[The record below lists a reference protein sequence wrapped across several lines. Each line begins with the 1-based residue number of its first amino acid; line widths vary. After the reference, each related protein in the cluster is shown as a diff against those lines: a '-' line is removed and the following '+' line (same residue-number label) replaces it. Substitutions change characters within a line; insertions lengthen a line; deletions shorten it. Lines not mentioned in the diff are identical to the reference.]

1 MGFVE
6 TTKTHSDLKVSKK
19 VAKKSVQAAI
29 PRWRYY
35 LVMMVLASLPILLLV
50 KIAQLQILPSQERG
64 VDFLKHQGDSR
75 AIRNIPIPAYRG
87 LITDRNGEPLAIS
100 TPVTAIIGN
109 PQEIKSGDIKRL
121 SLALK
126 ISESQL
132 QGRLQR
138 YRNKS
143 FMYLVQQLPNDQ
155 AEEILQLNIP
165 GVSGQQRYKRFYPAG
180 EVTAQLVGFTN
191 YLDIGQEGMEL
202 AYDDWLTGE
211 PGKKKVVL
219 DKNRRVINDISLVQ
233 AARSGEDLRLSIDL
247 RVQYVAYRALKKAV
261 KKHNAKSGSVVV
273 LDVNS
278 GEVLAMVNQ
287 PSFNP
292 NDRLE
297 LRQSSVR
304 NRAITDLMEPGST
317 VKPFT
322 VLAAMESGQFSAQ
335 SRIDTNPG
343 YLKVDYKTFVDPSN
357 YGELNLAEVLTKSSQ
372 VGTTKVALALDPE
385 FTRDLFQRVG
395 FGEVVG
401 TGFPG
406 ETVGSLPA
414 YRKWHPVTQATF
426 AFGYGL
432 SVSSLQLARA
442 YAVLANDGLRKEIS
456 MVALDSEPDALRV
469 INAET
474 AKEVR
479 YMLRAASSNK
489 GTGRRAMIDG
499 YSVGGKTGTLH
510 KVKVDGG
517 YDDNRYMSAF
527 AGVSP
532 ISSPRLVTV
541 VVIDEPRQG
550 DYFGG
555 LVAAP
560 VFAEVTGN
568 ALRLMQVTPDETDRN
583 SSLVRLDKN
592 VVKGE
597 ES

>member
-1 MGFVE
+1 MP
-6 TTKTHSDLKVSKK
+6 
-19 VAKKSVQAAI
+19 KKSVQAVI

-35 LVMMVLASLPILLLV
+35 LVMLILASLPILLLV

-64 VDFLKHQGDSR
+64 VDFLQHQGDSR
-75 AIRNIPIPAYRG
+75 AIRNITIPAYRG

-100 TPVTAIIGN
+100 TPVTAIVAN
-109 PQEIKSGDIKRL
+109 PKNIQKSDIERL

-132 QGRLQR
+132 QSRLQR

-143 FMYLVQQLPNDQ
+143 FMYLVQQLPNDE
-155 AEEILQLNIP
+155 AEKILKLNIP

-219 DKNRRVINDISLVQ
+219 DKNRRVINDISLIQ
-233 AARSGEDLRLSIDL
+233 AASSGEDLRLSIDL
-247 RVQYVAYRALKKAV
+247 RVQYAAYRALKKAV

-292 NDRLE
+292 NDRSK

-322 VLAAMESGQFSAQ
+322 VLAALESGQFSAQ

-385 FTRDLFQRVG
+385 ATRDLFQRVG
-395 FGEVVG
+395 FGEVMG

-406 ETVGSLPA
+406 ETLGSLPA

-456 MVALDSEPDALRV
+456 MVALNSEPEGLRV
-469 INAET
+469 INAAT
-474 AKEVR
+474 TKEVR
-479 YMLRAASSNK
+479 HMLRAASSHK

-517 YDDNRYMSAF
+517 YDDNRYMSVF
-527 AGVSP
+527 AGLSP
-532 ISSPRLVTV
+532 ISSPRLATV

-560 VFAEVTGN
+560 VFSEITGN
-568 ALRLMQVTPDETDRN
+568 ALRLMQVTPDETDQN
-583 SSLVRLDKN
+583 TSLVSLDKGN
-592 VVKGE
+592 VSGE

>member
-1 MGFVE
+1 M
-6 TTKTHSDLKVSKK
+6 L
-19 VAKKSVQAAI
+19 I
-29 PRWRYY
+29 
-35 LVMMVLASLPILLLV
+35 LASLPILLLV

-64 VDFLKHQGDSR
+64 VDFLQHQGDSR
-75 AIRNIPIPAYRG
+75 AIRNITIPAYRG

-100 TPVTAIIGN
+100 TPVTAIVAN
-109 PQEIKSGDIKRL
+109 PKNIQKSDIERL

-132 QGRLQR
+132 QSRLQR

-143 FMYLVQQLPNDQ
+143 FMYLVQQLPNDE
-155 AEEILQLNIP
+155 AEKILKLNIS

-219 DKNRRVINDISLVQ
+219 DKNRRVINDISLIQ

-247 RVQYVAYRALKKAV
+247 RVQYAAYRALKKAV

-292 NDRLE
+292 NDRSK

-322 VLAAMESGQFSAQ
+322 VLAALESGQFSAQ

-385 FTRDLFQRVG
+385 STRDLFQRVG
-395 FGEVVG
+395 FGEVMG

-406 ETVGSLPA
+406 ETLGSLPA

-456 MVALDSEPDALRV
+456 MVALDSEPEGLRV
-469 INAET
+469 INAAT
-474 AKEVR
+474 TKEVR
-479 YMLRAASSNK
+479 HMLRAASSHK

-517 YDDNRYMSAF
+517 YDDNRYMSVF
-527 AGVSP
+527 AGLSP
-532 ISSPRLVTV
+532 ISSPRLATV

-560 VFAEVTGN
+560 VFSEITGN
-568 ALRLMQVTPDETDRN
+568 ALRLMQVTPDETDQN
-583 SSLVRLDKN
+583 SSLVSLDRGN
-592 VVKGE
+592 VSGE
-597 ES
+597 DS

>member
-1 MGFVE
+1 M
-6 TTKTHSDLKVSKK
+6 L
-19 VAKKSVQAAI
+19 
-29 PRWRYY
+29 
-35 LVMMVLASLPILLLV
+35 VLASLPILLLV

-64 VDFLKHQGDSR
+64 VDFLQHQGDSR
-75 AIRNIPIPAYRG
+75 AIRNITIPAYRG

-100 TPVTAIIGN
+100 TPVTAIVAN
-109 PQEIKSGDIKRL
+109 PKNIQKSDIERL

-132 QGRLQR
+132 QSRLER

-143 FMYLVQQLPNDQ
+143 FMYLVQQLPNDE
-155 AEEILQLNIP
+155 AEKILKLNIP

-219 DKNRRVINDISLVQ
+219 DKNRRVIKDISLIQ
-233 AARSGEDLRLSIDL
+233 AASSGEDLRLSIDL
-247 RVQYVAYRALKKAV
+247 RVQYAAYRALKKAV

-292 NDRLE
+292 NDRSKLF
-297 LRQSSVR
+297 QGSVR

-322 VLAAMESGQFSAQ
+322 VLAALESGQFSAQ

-357 YGELNLAEVLTKSSQ
+357 YGELTLAEVLTKSSQ

-385 FTRDLFQRVG
+385 STRDLFQRVG

-406 ETVGSLPA
+406 ETLGSLPA
-414 YRKWHPVTQATF
+414 YKKWHPVTQATF

-456 MVALDSEPDALRV
+456 MVALNSEPEGLRV
-469 INAET
+469 INAAT
-474 AKEVR
+474 TKQVR
-479 YMLRAASSNK
+479 HMLLAASSHK

-499 YSVGGKTGTLH
+499 YSVGGKTGTMH

-517 YDDNRYMSAF
+517 YDDNRYMAVF
-527 AGVSP
+527 AGLSP
-532 ISSPRLVTV
+532 ISSPRLATV

-560 VFAEVTGN
+560 VFSEITGN
-568 ALRLMQVTPDETDRN
+568 ALRLMQVTPDETGQN
-583 SSLVRLDKN
+583 SSLASLDKGN
-592 VVKGE
+592 DSGE

>member
-1 MGFVE
+1 MP
-6 TTKTHSDLKVSKK
+6 
-19 VAKKSVQAAI
+19 KKSVQAVI

-35 LVMMVLASLPILLLV
+35 LVMLILASLPILLLV

-64 VDFLKHQGDSR
+64 VDFLQHQGDSR
-75 AIRNIPIPAYRG
+75 AIRNVTIPAYRG

-100 TPVTAIIGN
+100 TPVTAIVAN
-109 PQEIKSGDIKRL
+109 PKNIQKSDIERL

-132 QGRLQR
+132 QSRLQR

-143 FMYLVQQLPNDQ
+143 FMYLVQQLPNDE
-155 AEEILQLNIP
+155 AEKILKLNIP

-219 DKNRRVINDISLVQ
+219 DKNRRVINDISLIQ
-233 AARSGEDLRLSIDL
+233 AASSGEDLRLSIDL
-247 RVQYVAYRALKKAV
+247 RVQYAAYRALKKAV

-292 NDRLE
+292 NDRSK

-322 VLAAMESGQFSAQ
+322 VLAALESGQFSAQ

-385 FTRDLFQRVG
+385 STRDLFQRVG
-395 FGEVVG
+395 FGEVMG

-406 ETVGSLPA
+406 ETLGSLPA

-456 MVALDSEPDALRV
+456 MVALNSEPEGLRV
-469 INAET
+469 INAAT
-474 AKEVR
+474 TKEVR
-479 YMLRAASSNK
+479 HMLRAASSHK

-510 KVKVDGG
+510 KVKVNGG
-517 YDDNRYMSAF
+517 YDDNRYMSVF
-527 AGVSP
+527 AGLSP
-532 ISSPRLVTV
+532 ISSPRLATV

-560 VFAEVTGN
+560 VFSEITGN
-568 ALRLMQVTPDETDRN
+568 ALRLMQVTPDETDQN
-583 SSLVRLDKN
+583 TSLVSLDKGN
-592 VVKGE
+592 VSGE
-597 ES
+597 DS

>member
-1 MGFVE
+1 MP
-6 TTKTHSDLKVSKK
+6 
-19 VAKKSVQAAI
+19 KKSVQAVI

-35 LVMMVLASLPILLLV
+35 LVMLILASLPILLLV

-64 VDFLKHQGDSR
+64 VDFLQHQGDSR
-75 AIRNIPIPAYRG
+75 AIRNITIPAYRG

-100 TPVTAIIGN
+100 TPVTAIVAN
-109 PQEIKSGDIKRL
+109 PKNIQKSDIERL

-132 QGRLQR
+132 QSRLQR

-143 FMYLVQQLPNDQ
+143 FMYLVQQLPNDE
-155 AEEILQLNIP
+155 AEKILKLNIP

-219 DKNRRVINDISLVQ
+219 DKNRRVINDISLIQ

-247 RVQYVAYRALKKAV
+247 RVQYAAYRALKKAV

-292 NDRLE
+292 NDRSK

-322 VLAAMESGQFSAQ
+322 VLAALESGQFSAQ

-372 VGTTKVALALDPE
+372 VGTTKVALALDPDS
-385 FTRDLFQRVG
+385 TRDLFQRVG
-395 FGEVVG
+395 FGEVMG

-406 ETVGSLPA
+406 ETLGSLPA

-456 MVALDSEPDALRV
+456 MVALDSEPEGLRV
-469 INAET
+469 INAAT
-474 AKEVR
+474 TKEVR
-479 YMLRAASSNK
+479 HMLRAASSHK

-517 YDDNRYMSAF
+517 YDDNRYMSVF
-527 AGVSP
+527 AGLSP
-532 ISSPRLVTV
+532 ISSPRLATV

-560 VFAEVTGN
+560 VFSEITGN
-568 ALRLMQVTPDETDRN
+568 ALRLMQVTPDETDQS
-583 SSLVRLDKN
+583 SSLVSLDKGN
-592 VVKGE
+592 VSGE
-597 ES
+597 DS

>member
-1 MGFVE
+1 MP
-6 TTKTHSDLKVSKK
+6 
-19 VAKKSVQAAI
+19 KKSVQAVI

-35 LVMMVLASLPILLLV
+35 LVMLILASLPILLLV

-64 VDFLKHQGDSR
+64 VDFLQHQGDSR
-75 AIRNIPIPAYRG
+75 AIRNVTIPAYRG

-100 TPVTAIIGN
+100 TPVTAIVAN
-109 PQEIKSGDIKRL
+109 PKNIQKSDIERL

-132 QGRLQR
+132 QSRLQR

-143 FMYLVQQLPNDQ
+143 FMYLVQQLPNDE
-155 AEEILQLNIP
+155 AEKILKLNIP

-219 DKNRRVINDISLVQ
+219 DKNRRVINDISLIQ
-233 AARSGEDLRLSIDL
+233 AASSGEDLRLSIDL
-247 RVQYVAYRALKKAV
+247 RVQYAAYRALKKAV

-292 NDRLE
+292 NDRSK

-322 VLAAMESGQFSAQ
+322 VLAALESGQFSAQ

-385 FTRDLFQRVG
+385 STRDLFQRVG
-395 FGEVVG
+395 FGEVMG

-406 ETVGSLPA
+406 ETLGSLPA
-414 YRKWHPVTQATF
+414 HRKWHPVTQATF

-456 MVALDSEPDALRV
+456 MVALNSEPEGLRV
-469 INAET
+469 INAAT
-474 AKEVR
+474 TKEVR
-479 YMLRAASSNK
+479 HMLRAASSHK

-510 KVKVDGG
+510 KVKVNGG
-517 YDDNRYMSAF
+517 YDDNRYMSVF
-527 AGVSP
+527 AGLSP
-532 ISSPRLVTV
+532 ISSPRLATV

-560 VFAEVTGN
+560 VFSEITGN
-568 ALRLMQVTPDETDRN
+568 ALRLMQVTPDETDQN
-583 SSLVRLDKN
+583 SSLVSLDKGN
-592 VVKGE
+592 VSGE
-597 ES
+597 DS

>member
-1 MGFVE
+1 MP
-6 TTKTHSDLKVSKK
+6 
-19 VAKKSVQAAI
+19 KKSVQAVI

-35 LVMMVLASLPILLLV
+35 LVLLVLASLPILLLV
-50 KIAQLQILPSQERG
+50 RIAQLQILPSQERG
-64 VDFLKHQGDSR
+64 VDFLQHQGDSR
-75 AIRNIPIPAYRG
+75 AIRNITIPAYRG

-100 TPVTAIIGN
+100 TPVTAIVAN
-109 PQEIKSGDIKRL
+109 PKNIQKSDIERL

-132 QGRLQR
+132 QSRLQR

-143 FMYLVQQLPNDQ
+143 FMYLVQQLPNDE
-155 AEEILQLNIP
+155 AEKILKLNIP

-219 DKNRRVINDISLVQ
+219 DKNRRVINDISLIQ
-233 AARSGEDLRLSIDL
+233 AASSGEDLRLSIDL
-247 RVQYVAYRALKKAV
+247 RVQYAAYRALKKAV

-292 NDRLE
+292 NDRSK

-322 VLAAMESGQFSAQ
+322 VLAALESGQFSAQ

-343 YLKVDYKTFVDPSN
+343 YLKVDYKTFVDPTN

-385 FTRDLFQRVG
+385 STRDLFQRVG
-395 FGEVVG
+395 FGEVMG

-406 ETVGSLPA
+406 ETLGSLPA

-456 MVALDSEPDALRV
+456 MVALNSEPEGLRV
-469 INAET
+469 INAAT
-474 AKEVR
+474 TKEVR
-479 YMLRAASSNK
+479 HMLRAASSDK

-517 YDDNRYMSAF
+517 YDDNRYMSVF
-527 AGVSP
+527 AGLSP
-532 ISSPRLVTV
+532 ISSPRLATV

-560 VFAEVTGN
+560 VFAEITGN
-568 ALRLMQVTPDETDRN
+568 ALRLMQVTPDETDQN
-583 SSLVRLDKN
+583 SSLASLDKVN
-592 VVKGE
+592 VSGE